1 MRNNMNLPT
10 LPDEFLFSVKDN
22 VATITLNRESKLNT
36 MTPAMGKA
44 LLELVPYIN
53 ANDEIRVVI
62 LTGTGE
68 RAFSAGSDV
77 KVLDQYG
84 SNWQLRNRIDYARG
98 IWAIRKPVISKI
110 RGYCIGGGLEMAL
123 MSDIR
128 YASESAQFGAGEIKL
143 GWHGGAG
150 NTQLLPRVISTGK
163 ALEMLLTGDL
173 ISAQQ
178 AEQYGLVDQLLPAN
192 QLDAAVDDLAR
203 RIAANAPI
211 AAQLAKHLVRV
222 SQSTAVDIGL
232 QYENDAFAYCFTTQD
247 SQEGRSAFAEKRKP
261 NFKGQ

>member
-1 MRNNMNLPT
+1 MNTPNLPE
-10 LPDEFLFSVKDN
+10 EFLFSMKN
-22 VATITLNRESKLNT
+22 FVATITLNRESKLNT

-53 ANDEIRVVI
+53 ASSEIRVVI

-68 RAFSAGSDV
+68 KAFSAGSDI

-84 SNWQLRNRIDYARG
+84 SNWQLRNRVDYARG
-98 IWAIRKPVISKI
+98 IWAIKKPVISKI

-128 YASESAQFGAGEIKL
+128 YASENAQFGAGEIKL

-150 NTQLLPRVISTGK
+150 NTQLLPRIVSTGK

-173 ISAQQ
+173 ISAVQ
-178 AEQYGLVDQLLPAN
+178 AEKYGLVDQLFTTSE
-192 QLDAAVDDLAR
+192 LDGAVDDLAK
-203 RIAANAPI
+203 RISANAPI

-232 QYENDAFAYCFTTQD
+232 QYENDSFAYCFTTKD
-247 SQEGRSAFAEKRKP
+247 SVEGREAFAEKRVP
-261 NFKGQ
+261 NFTGD

>member
-1 MRNNMNLPT
+1 MKN
-10 LPDEFLFSVKDN
+10 F

-53 ANDEIRVVI
+53 ASNEIRVVI

-68 RAFSAGSDV
+68 KAFSAGSDI

-84 SNWQLRNRIDYARG
+84 SNWQLRNRVDYARG
-98 IWAIRKPVISKI
+98 IWAIKKPVISKI

-128 YASESAQFGAGEIKL
+128 YASENAQFGAGEIKL

-150 NTQLLPRVISTGK
+150 NTQLLPRIVSTGK

-173 ISAQQ
+173 ISAVQ
-178 AEQYGLVDQLLPAN
+178 AEKYGLVDQL
-192 QLDAAVDDLAR
+192 
-203 RIAANAPI
+203 
-211 AAQLAKHLVRV
+211 
-222 SQSTAVDIGL
+222 
-232 QYENDAFAYCFTTQD
+232 FTT
-247 SQEGRSAFAEKRKP
+247 
-261 NFKGQ
+261 